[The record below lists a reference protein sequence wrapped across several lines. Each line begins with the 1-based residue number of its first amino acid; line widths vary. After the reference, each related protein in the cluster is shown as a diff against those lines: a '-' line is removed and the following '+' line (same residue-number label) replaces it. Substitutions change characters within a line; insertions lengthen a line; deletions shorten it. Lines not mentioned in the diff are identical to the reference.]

1 MIQRLGFQ
9 ALRLVAAAS
18 LVMIFAGGLTR
29 AQDDRTGSPSAGNR
43 PLYNI
48 VFVISDQRSHRLF
61 AGGDYALP
69 AFDAIARRGVSF
81 NNHYIA
87 SAMCS
92 PSRASFLTGQPP
104 QVHHVFDQME
114 YPYTPTLDP
123 SLPNMGSVLK
133 GLGYKTAYFGK
144 FEMDKAILEPK
155 PTVNYSQAV
164 RPYGFDVFSAAG
176 DIGSG
181 PQSGFDNDLFI
192 AGESVRWLRK
202 NADDAR
208 RGGKPFFMVA
218 SFLNPHDIMYGNAN
232 IPGQPVV
239 EKAVSP
245 KARCRRCPQ
254 TRFTKKIGLLRFR
267 PACRKSS
274 PAPACRT
281 RCWNTRRA
289 GTAGPAS
296 FRRIE
301 KTCGASSITTT

>member
-18 LVMIFAGGLTR
+18 LVMIFAGGITR

-114 YPYTPTLDP
+114 
-123 SLPNMGSVLK
+123 
-133 GLGYKTAYFGK
+133 LG
-144 FEMDKAILEPK
+144 
-155 PTVNYSQAV
+155 
-164 RPYGFDVFSAAG
+164 
-176 DIGSG
+176 
-181 PQSGFDNDLFI
+181 
-192 AGESVRWLRK
+192 
-202 NADDAR
+202 
-208 RGGKPFFMVA
+208 
-218 SFLNPHDIMYGNAN
+218 
-232 IPGQPVV
+232 
-239 EKAVSP
+239 
-245 KARCRRCPQ
+245 
-254 TRFTKKIGLLRFR
+254 
-267 PACRKSS
+267 
-274 PAPACRT
+274 
-281 RCWNTRRA
+281 
-289 GTAGPAS
+289 
-296 FRRIE
+296 
-301 KTCGASSITTT
+301 